1 MRKEHTIS
9 KNNAVVLIVEDN
21 PGARMAL
28 KTILLNLD
36 EAADIAVDGE
46 QAIEKIKIHN
56 YRLVLMDISLPG
68 KDGCTVTK
76 FIRRWEKTHQLQPAY
91 IVAQSSHLDKAV
103 EKDCL
108 AAGMNICYRKPLS
121 LEIIARL
128 LKTICLSNINL
139 N

>member
-1 MRKEHTIS
+1 MRKVHSIA

-36 EAADIAVDGE
+36 ETADIANDGE
-46 QAIEKIKIHN
+46 QAIEQIKAHSYQLI
-56 YRLVLMDISLPG
+56 LMDISLPG
-68 KDGCTVTK
+68 KDGCEVTK
-76 FIRRWEKTHQLQPAY
+76 FIRHWEKTHQLQPAY
-91 IVAQSSHLDKAV
+91 IVAQSSHLDEAV

-121 LEIIARL
+121 PEIITQL
-128 LKTICLSNINL
+128 LKIIGCSI
-139 N
+139 